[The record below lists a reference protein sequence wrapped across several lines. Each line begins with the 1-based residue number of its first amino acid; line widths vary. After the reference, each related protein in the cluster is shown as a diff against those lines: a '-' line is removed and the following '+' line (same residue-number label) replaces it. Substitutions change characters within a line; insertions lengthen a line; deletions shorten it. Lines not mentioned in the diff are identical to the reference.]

1 MGTHCSS
8 ELHRGHRFKS
18 TFNMQAFLLTSLAA
32 VAMASTP
39 YGAPHHPAPYSH
51 PTAYGHP
58 AGRYGRSAES
68 EPAPAPEAK
77 PLVPLYGLKHNLV
90 YPYTAL
96 PAVAHPALVH
106 PYAHPYALP
115 YAHVVAP
122 AVVPKPVVVAAPA
135 APAPNDP
142 TAPAAW
148 TAAHPAGLAHESVAG
163 GLRTNHGDATSYVFQ
178 SNVV

>member
-18 TFNMQAFLLTSLAA
+18 TFNMQAFLLTTLAA

-39 YGAPHHPAPYSH
+39 YGAPHHPAPYGH

-68 EPAPAPEAK
+68 EPAPAPEVK

-106 PYAHPYALP
+106 PYALP

-135 APAPNDP
+135 APAPNE
-142 TAPAAW
+142 APAAW

-163 GLRTNHGDATSYVFQ
+163 GLRTNHGDATSYV
-178 SNVV
+178 